1 VPHDPL
7 PTYGITDGDH
17 ESKVRSLSETDRAI
31 LGRIA
36 EGDSDAQ
43 VADAVF
49 LNLQTVRNHVSGLL
63 RTFDCTNRTQL
74 ALAVVHDRYRR
85 ADKENNNSPFG

>member
-1 VPHDPL
+1 MPHDPL
-7 PTYGITDGDH
+7 PTHGITDGDH
-17 ESKVRSLSETDRAI
+17 ENKVRSLSETDRAI

-74 ALAVVHDRYRR
+74 ALAVVHHHYQHPEDP
-85 ADKENNNSPFG
+85 NNGPAIG